1 MHDISTGTED
11 FNRIKEW
18 LMPKLEAMNLSV
30 EEFADATGLTRASI
44 YNYVCDRH
52 RPNRSAIAKMTR
64 VLGVPLEEGLRQY
77 TSRPRGRP
85 HVVSEPMV
93 ETAHAPVTETPSTLT
108 SARVLKR
115 MEELNLSIRDLALKV
130 DVSYEHARVIVRG
143 KKTPSKHI
151 LKTVCEAL
159 NLPLREMEQIRTAD
173 KIRETYGNIP
183 LELSAKNPE
192 LEPIE
197 RIWNLLSKQH
207 KSDLIAIAR
216 AYAQQDQ
223 AR

>member
-1 MHDISTGTED
+1 MHISAGGED

-18 LMPKLEAMNLSV
+18 LMPKLEAMNLSI
-30 EEFADATGLTRASI
+30 EEFADATGLTRSSI
-44 YNYVCDRH
+44 YNYLCDRN
-52 RPNRSAIAKMTR
+52 RPDRFAIAKITR
-64 VLGVPLEEGLRQY
+64 VLGVPIEEGLHQY
-77 TSRPRGRP
+77 TARPRGRP
-85 HVVSEPMV
+85 RAASEPIV
-93 ETAHAPVTETPSTLT
+93 ESARAPITETISTLT
-108 SARVLKR
+108 SERVLKR
-115 MEELNLSIRDLALKV
+115 MEDLDLSIRDFALRIG
-130 DVSYEHARVIVRG
+130 VSYEHARGIVRG
-143 KKTPSKHI
+143 KTPSKRI
-151 LKTVCEAL
+151 LKKLCEAL
-159 NLPLREMEQIRTAD
+159 NLPLKEMERITTAD
-173 KIRETYGNIP
+173 KIREKYGTIP